1 MNSGIMIPALA
12 SLALFVGNP
21 AFAQLP
27 RDAIHSGQVQKV
39 ISGVQS
45 ASLSNAKVDCR
56 RYYNYHA
63 RSRCRETY
71 GKPDP
76 RN

>member
-1 MNSGIMIPALA
+1 MNSRIMIPAIA
-12 SLALFVGNP
+12 SLALFAGNP
-21 AFAQLP
+21 AFAQFP

-39 ISGVQS
+39 ISGVSS
-45 ASLSNAKVDCR
+45 ASLSTAKVDCR
-56 RYYNYHA
+56 KYYNYHA
-63 RSRCRETY
+63 RARCREIY